1 MASLRRAVTV
11 TGFALGVLIASPV
24 AQQRNAA
31 VWERALQEKP
41 RFLDTLKE
49 LVSIESGSG
58 DPAGLSRIADL
69 IAGRL
74 RGLGGEVRQVAPPA
88 DMVRFQNTPAQ
99 PGNSVVAQFRGSG
112 TKRILLLA
120 HMDTVYR
127 SGMLGQQPFRIDG
140 DRAYGLGIADN
151 KQGVALI
158 LHTVSMVKALSSR
171 FGLITV
177 LITADEEVSS
187 PASRALLTQ
196 LGSEHDL
203 VLSCE
208 GLTEDEDILLS
219 TMGTGA
225 VQLTVRGRASHAGLA
240 PEQGRNALYELAH
253 QLLQTRDLSDAAAG
267 VKMNWT
273 VAAAGT
279 ARNVIPAEARAT
291 ADIRVT
297 KLSGYDRLEQQI
309 RERVKHQLIADTEV
323 EVVVER
329 LRPPLEVREPSRRA
343 AAHARRVYG
352 ELGVPLAIQEA
363 PFAATDAAFA
373 GLRTKAPVLEGMG
386 VRGSGAHSSDAEY
399 IVVSSIE
406 KRLYLLTRLIMDS
419 ADGTL
424 VVERD

>member
-1 MASLRRAVTV
+1 VTNAARLAVT
-11 TGFALGVLIASPV
+11 TGITVGLLLTNTF

-41 RFLDTLKE
+41 RFLDTLNE
-49 LVSIESGSG
+49 LVAIESGSS

-69 IAGRL
+69 IAVRL
-74 RGLGGEVRQVAPPA
+74 RGLGGEVRLVAPPA

-99 PGNSVVAQFRGSG
+99 PGRSVVAQFRGSG
-112 TKRILLLA
+112 TKTVLLLA

-127 SGMLGQQPFRIDG
+127 PGMLGQQPFRIEG

-158 LHTVSMVKALSSR
+158 LHTVSMIKALSSP
-171 FGLITV
+171 FGLMTV

-203 VLSCE
+203 ILSCE
-208 GLTEDEDILLS
+208 GLTEDENILLS

-297 KLSGYDRLEQQI
+297 TLSGYDRLEQQI
-309 RERVKHQLIADTEV
+309 RERVKSQLIPDAQV

-329 LRPPLEVREPSRRA
+329 LRPPLEVRESSRNA

-352 ELGVPLAIQEA
+352 ELGVPLAIEEA
-363 PFAATDAAFA
+363 PFASTDAAFA
-373 GLRTKAPVLEGMG
+373 GLRTKAAVLEGMG

-399 IVVSSIE
+399 IIVSSIE

-419 ADGTL
+419 ADF
-424 VVERD
+424 

>member
-1 MASLRRAVTV
+1 MTNAARLAVT
-11 TGFALGVLIASPV
+11 TGITVGLLLTNTF

-49 LVSIESGSG
+49 LVSIESGSS

-69 IAGRL
+69 IAVRL
-74 RGLGGEVRQVAPPA
+74 RGLGGEVRLVAPPA
-88 DMVRFQNTPAQ
+88 DMVRFQNTPAE
-99 PGNSVVAQFRGSG
+99 PGRSVVAQFRGSG
-112 TKRILLLA
+112 TKTVLLLA

-127 SGMLGQQPFRIDG
+127 PGMLGQQPFRIEG

-158 LHTVSMVKALSSR
+158 LHTVSMIKALSSP
-171 FGLITV
+171 FGLMTV

-196 LGSEHDL
+196 LGSGHDL

-253 QLLQTRDLSDAAAG
+253 QLLQTRDLSDAA
-267 VKMNWT
+267 
-273 VAAAGT
+273 
-279 ARNVIPAEARAT
+279 
-291 ADIRVT
+291 
-297 KLSGYDRLEQQI
+297 
-309 RERVKHQLIADTEV
+309 
-323 EVVVER
+323 
-329 LRPPLEVREPSRRA
+329 
-343 AAHARRVYG
+343 
-352 ELGVPLAIQEA
+352 
-363 PFAATDAAFA
+363 
-373 GLRTKAPVLEGMG
+373 
-386 VRGSGAHSSDAEY
+386 RGSEDELDGRRRGHRPQRDSCRGARDSRYPGHDA
-399 IVVSSIE
+399 
-406 KRLYLLTRLIMDS
+406 LWL
-419 ADGTL
+419 
-424 VVERD
+424 